1 MVATATPASAA
12 IASIP
17 TVRIPWSVNSR
28 VAAATIRSRGLRCR
42 IAAPPVTIGE
52 GQDRGRYLSVNQLR
66 IWCNC
71 FDQVMGGMSYTA
83 RDTGHAPQP
92 PSGRLRSVTI
102 RRRSPTMRRRRL
114 GVELKRLRENAKLTI
129 DEVGTRL
136 GWSDSK
142 MSRIEGGQ
150 VAVSPR
156 DVGMLLAIYGV
167 GGDQRDRMLQMAT
180 TAQERGW
187 GQAYNDT
194 QVVPLVGLEAEAASM
209 RIYEGLVVPGLFQVR
224 EYSAAV
230 IKAVRPD
237 LPTEQSERWVDLRMA
252 RRRFLFGRDHPPAID
267 VVIDEAVVRRPA
279 GGGGGIG
286 RQLRSLADDAAL
298 PSVSLRVL
306 PFGAGQHAAMS
317 GAFTV
322 FEFSDAD
329 EPDAV
334 YLEQLTR
341 DLYLEDGQEVERYKS
356 VFRALSATAVSQDD
370 PIEMLL

>member
-1 MVATATPASAA
+1 
-12 IASIP
+12 
-17 TVRIPWSVNSR
+17 
-28 VAAATIRSRGLRCR
+28 
-42 IAAPPVTIGE
+42 
-52 GQDRGRYLSVNQLR
+52 
-66 IWCNC
+66 
-71 FDQVMGGMSYTA
+71 
-83 RDTGHAPQP
+83 
-92 PSGRLRSVTI
+92 
-102 RRRSPTMRRRRL
+102 MRRRRL

-187 GQAYNDT
+187 WQAYNDT

-279 GGGGGIG
+279 GGGGVMG

-370 PIEMLL
+370 TIEMLLALAQRFESVQPQFDLPI